1 MYQKVDK
8 LDDDQLVPVPLDL
21 SKLSDVIKNNVIKK
35 TVDDELVKKM
45 ISLILMDL
53 LKKKIMILQSM
64 ILKVKYLVLL
74 A

>member
-21 SKLSDVIKNNVIKK
+21 RKLSDVIKNNVIKK

-64 ILKVKYLVLL
+64 ILKVTYLVLL

>member
-21 SKLSDVIKNNVIKK
+21 RKLSDVIKNNVIKK
-35 TVDDELVKKM
+35 TVYDKLVKKM

-53 LKKKIMILQSM
+53 LKKHIIILRSM
-64 ILKVKYLVLL
+64 ILKVTYLVLL

>member
-35 TVDDELVKKM
+35 TVYDKLIKKM

-53 LKKKIMILQSM
+53 LKKHIIILRSM
-64 ILKVKYLVLL
+64 ILKVTYLVLL

>member
-35 TVDDELVKKM
+35 TVYDKLVKKM

-53 LKKKIMILQSM
+53 LKQHIIILRSM
-64 ILKVKYLVLL
+64 ILKVTYLVLL

>member
-64 ILKVKYLVLL
+64 ILKVTYLVLL

>member
-53 LKKKIMILQSM
+53 LKKKIMILESM
-64 ILKVKYLVLL
+64 ILKVTYLVLL

>member
-35 TVDDELVKKM
+35 TVYDKLVKKM
-45 ISLILMDL
+45 MSLILMDL
-53 LKKKIMILQSM
+53 LKKHIIILRSM
-64 ILKVKYLVLL
+64 ILKVTYLVLL

>member
-35 TVDDELVKKM
+35 TVYDKLVKKM

-53 LKKKIMILQSM
+53 LKKDIIILRSM
-64 ILKVKYLVLL
+64 ILKVTYLVLL

>member
-45 ISLILMDL
+45 ILLILMDL

-64 ILKVKYLVLL
+64 ILKVTYLVLL

>member
-21 SKLSDVIKNNVIKK
+21 SKLSDVIKNTVIKK
-35 TVDDELVKKM
+35 TVYDKLVKKM

-53 LKKKIMILQSM
+53 LKKHIIILRSM
-64 ILKVKYLVLL
+64 ILKVTYLVLL

>member
-35 TVDDELVKKM
+35 TVYDKLVKKM

-53 LKKKIMILQSM
+53 LKKHIIILRSM
-64 ILKVKYLVLL
+64 ILKVTYLVLL

>member
-21 SKLSDVIKNNVIKK
+21 SKLSDVIKNKVIKK

-64 ILKVKYLVLL
+64 ILKVTYLVLL

>member
-1 MYQKVDK
+1 MYQKVYK

-64 ILKVKYLVLL
+64 ILKVTYLVLL